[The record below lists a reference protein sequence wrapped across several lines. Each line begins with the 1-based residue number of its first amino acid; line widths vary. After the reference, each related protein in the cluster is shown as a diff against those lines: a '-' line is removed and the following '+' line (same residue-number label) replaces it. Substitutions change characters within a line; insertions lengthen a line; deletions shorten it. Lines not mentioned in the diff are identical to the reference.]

1 MLVQVFIGGLLMGF
15 GAVCSGGCNIG
26 HTLSGLPMLAIG
38 SIVATVAIVA
48 GAWLTAYLVFNVFR
62 KSPAI

>member
-1 MLVQVFIGGLLMGF
+1 
-15 GAVCSGGCNIG
+15 
-26 HTLSGLPMLAIG
+26 
-38 SIVATVAIVA
+38 VAIVA